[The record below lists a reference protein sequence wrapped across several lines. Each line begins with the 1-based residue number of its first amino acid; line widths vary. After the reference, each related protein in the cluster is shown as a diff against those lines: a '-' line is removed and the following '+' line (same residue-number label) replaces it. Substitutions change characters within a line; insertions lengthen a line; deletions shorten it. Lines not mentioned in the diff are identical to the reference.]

1 MPRDDVMQRRASGI
15 PLPDLREAQMMVTS
29 LLALRCC
36 FSEET
41 QFILFECLNNTAT
54 PITYQLYPTTN
65 AQGISASISTQ
76 GDIVPP
82 PVRSFDMF
90 SVRLVFS

>member
-1 MPRDDVMQRRASGI
+1 MF
-15 PLPDLREAQMMVTS
+15 PDLREAQMMVTS

-41 QFILFECLNNTAT
+41 HFILFECLNNTAT

-65 AQGISASISTQ
+65 AQAYLRLDIHTRRHCATTRPHSTCSVSGLYCSAAA
-76 GDIVPP
+76 
-82 PVRSFDMF
+82 
-90 SVRLVFS
+90 